1 MPSFRRNKENADQ
14 EETTTSDEQQ
24 QRERSGTG
32 SEASIPEIVVGGDN
46 EKVGGEKDLEKGPER
61 V

>member
-1 MPSFRRNKENADQ
+1 MPSIRKNKKEA
-14 EETTTSDEQQ
+14 EKTEVTESDEQQ

-32 SEASIPEIVVGGDN
+32 SDASIPEIVVGGDN
-46 EKVGGEKDLEKGPER
+46 EKTGERDLEKASQR